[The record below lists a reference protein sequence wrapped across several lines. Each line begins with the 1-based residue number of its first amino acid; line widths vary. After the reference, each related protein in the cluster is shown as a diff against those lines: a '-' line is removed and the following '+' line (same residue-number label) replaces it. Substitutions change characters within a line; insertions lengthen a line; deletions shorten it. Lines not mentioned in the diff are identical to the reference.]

1 MAAKLS
7 FPTVREGSHYDPL
20 LFKAAAALVALG
32 VFLIMRFI
40 YWYLKASKQFP
51 GPPVKSFLQG
61 NLDQTMT
68 DDIHEKWRAW
78 HIQYG
83 PIFQTWNGPWDRT
96 IYVGKP
102 SLISKIANQNWP
114 KAPAQYEGFK
124 PLSGSALFAQMDHT
138 RWHSQRKA
146 LAPAFGPAVV
156 NAQFSSLA
164 RYLTQ
169 FVEILDNAALNSRV
183 LDISLL
189 NVLLTLDFI
198 GEVAFGIDLH
208 AMEQGESCRVMQIF
222 QTVLPELMKC
232 GLFPLH
238 AKIPVL
244 KSTRDMH
251 AAIAELRSMADHAVQ
266 KCRENDTPDSKPAK
280 RIFEILAKQRDIEGQ
295 YLFNMKEL
303 FLHYEVL
310 RNPEVM
316 KKLRKELDNVI
327 PADCVTPSIEQV
339 KLPYLNRVI
348 KETLCMHGPGS
359 GTFRYC
365 SQDTEIDGIVLPAN
379 TTIALWNPQVHR
391 DPRIWGPKANE
402 FNPDRWGDDMP
413 SRTPGSYFPFSYGP
427 RNCLGQGLAMLQMS
441 FALATLF
448 RRYDLSI
455 EPGFEIG
462 IFA

>member
-1 MAAKLS
+1 
-7 FPTVREGSHYDPL
+7 
-20 LFKAAAALVALG
+20 
-32 VFLIMRFI
+32 
-40 YWYLKASKQFP
+40 
-51 GPPVKSFLQG
+51 
-61 NLDQTMT
+61 MT

-146 LAPAFGPAVV
+146 LAPAFWSCCRQRAV
-156 NAQFSSLA
+156 FEPGEIPYRMCSPCYPPLEPLA
-164 RYLTQ
+164 DQWQQ

-280 RIFEILAKQRDIEGQ
+280 RIFEILAK
-295 YLFNMKEL
+295 
-303 FLHYEVL
+303 
-310 RNPEVM
+310 
-316 KKLRKELDNVI
+316 
-327 PADCVTPSIEQV
+327 
-339 KLPYLNRVI
+339 
-348 KETLCMHGPGS
+348 
-359 GTFRYC
+359 
-365 SQDTEIDGIVLPAN
+365 
-379 TTIALWNPQVHR
+379 
-391 DPRIWGPKANE
+391 
-402 FNPDRWGDDMP
+402 
-413 SRTPGSYFPFSYGP
+413 
-427 RNCLGQGLAMLQMS
+427 
-441 FALATLF
+441 
-448 RRYDLSI
+448 
-455 EPGFEIG
+455 
-462 IFA
+462 

>member
-40 YWYLKASKQFP
+40 YWYLKASKQFL

-222 QTVLPELMKC
+222 QTVLLELMKY

-266 KCRENDTPDSKPAK
+266 KCRENNTPDSKPAK

-303 FLHYEVL
+303 VDNYVTFLVAGGDSTAH
-310 RNPEVM
+310 
-316 KKLRKELDNVI
+316 
-327 PADCVTPSIEQV
+327 
-339 KLPYLNRVI
+339 
-348 KETLCMHGPGS
+348 
-359 GTFRYC
+359 
-365 SQDTEIDGIVLPAN
+365 
-379 TTIALWNPQVHR
+379 TINFCITR
-391 DPRIWGPKANE
+391 
-402 FNPDRWGDDMP
+402 F
-413 SRTPGSYFPFSYGP
+413 
-427 RNCLGQGLAMLQMS
+427 
-441 FALATLF
+441 
-448 RRYDLSI
+448 
-455 EPGFEIG
+455 
-462 IFA
+462 